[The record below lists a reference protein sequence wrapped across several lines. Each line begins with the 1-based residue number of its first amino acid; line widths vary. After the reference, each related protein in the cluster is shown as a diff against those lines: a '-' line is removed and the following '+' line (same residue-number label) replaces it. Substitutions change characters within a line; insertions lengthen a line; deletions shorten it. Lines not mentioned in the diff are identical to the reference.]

1 MHTQLIIADD
11 NEVFR
16 RGVIEL
22 LQVKGNGLTIL
33 GSATNG
39 KETLELVKVQQPDV
53 ILMDVDM
60 PIMDGIEATKT
71 ILKWFPDIKIIGWS
85 MSSEKWVVGEM
96 VDAGVKG
103 YLLKETSLEELLLAI
118 KIVVN
123 GKNYYSSKIGPYV
136 TSQ

>member
-1 MHTQLIIADD
+1 
-11 NEVFR
+11 
-16 RGVIEL
+16 
-22 LQVKGNGLTIL
+22 
-33 GSATNG
+33 
-39 KETLELVKVQQPDV
+39 
-53 ILMDVDM
+53 M

-123 GKNYYSSKIGPYV
+123 GKNYYSSKIGHYV